1 VIGETF
7 GGKYSVIRLLGQGGM
22 GSVYEARHQT
32 TGRRVALKVMTSEVT
47 KNPGHLARF
56 ERETRAAGALD
67 SQYIAQVFDGGL
79 DPTSGSPFLV
89 MELLSGSDLDQ
100 LERKVGPLPQELAVR
115 IVGQAC
121 MGLAKAHAAGI
132 VHRDIKPG
140 NMFLSERDEDVVLKL
155 LDFGIAKVTAGEEDA
170 TSLTTT
176 GSLIGTPLFMSPEQA
191 AGEKTIDRR
200 TDIWSLGVVL
210 YQCLAGRTPHHD
222 ATTVG
227 KLILK
232 ICQEPAAPI
241 GQLAP
246 WVSPE
251 LAEVVH
257 RAVAIDP
264 AARFQTMDEM
274 LAALRPLAPGGFGI
288 RADMLA
294 GVSSEEKERR
304 AISRAP
310 VPAQSSDDIVRTQFA
325 EPGVIEKI
333 ASAEA
338 SKDLVRTTSAS
349 STDMRSTDTSRRP
362 SESKSSLPLVLLGAL
377 ATFGLA
383 GAAYFGFMRG
393 GQAGD
398 RDVAA
403 LHDGTAR
410 PIAQDTGTATAT
422 AREGADNSRAAAPVQ
437 ITPGSLPE
445 TATPAAS
452 ATASAAAASA
462 APSAT
467 AVSTP
472 ASPPSAS
479 HVPAVKPVPTIKKK
493 PNDPTS
499 AM

>member
-1 VIGETF
+1 MIGETF

-79 DPTSGSPFLV
+79 DPASNAPFLV

-121 MGLAKAHAAGI
+121 MGLSKAHAAGI

-210 YQCLAGRTPHHD
+210 YQCLGGRTPHHD

-251 LAEVVH
+251 LAEIVH
-257 RAVAIDP
+257 RAIAIDP

-288 RADMLA
+288 RAAMLA
-294 GVSSEEKERR
+294 GVTSEEKERR
-304 AISRAP
+304 AISTPPAP
-310 VPAQSSDDIVRTQFA
+310 VPAQSSDDVVRTQFA
-325 EPGVIEKI
+325 EPGVIEKL
-333 ASAEA
+333 ASAEV

-349 STDMRSTDTSRRP
+349 STDTRSADTTRRP
-362 SESKSSLPLVLLGAL
+362 PESKSSLPLVLLGAL

-383 GAAYFGFMRG
+383 GAAYFGFIRG

-398 RDVAA
+398 HDAAA

-410 PIAQDTGTATAT
+410 PIAPDTGTATGT
-422 AREGADNSRAAAPVQ
+422 AREGADPSRAAAPVQ
-437 ITPGSLPE
+437 ITPGASAE
-445 TATPAAS
+445 TAAP
-452 ATASAAAASA
+452 TASAASSTAPPAS
-462 APSAT
+462 

-472 ASPPSAS
+472 APLPVAS
-479 HVPAVKPVPTIKKK
+479 HPLQVKPVPTGKKK